1 MRSLHDVADSFFVG
15 DDAHIVPRAG
25 YMSVPA
31 LHTQIMYCH
40 CERLY
45 GARQSVLL
53 LVHLCAA
60 GVTDRRA
67 APLLAMTPLF
77 TDI

>member
-1 MRSLHDVADSFFVG
+1 MRSLQNVADMLPVG

-25 YMSVPA
+25 YMPVPA

-53 LVHLCAA
+53 LVLLCAA
-60 GVTDRRA
+60 GVTDRRVA
-67 APLLAMTPLF
+67 SLLAMTPLF